1 LNGQNREG
9 TDFVPLFYSVRFQ
22 LVNRCS

>member
-1 LNGQNREG
+1 LNRQNREG